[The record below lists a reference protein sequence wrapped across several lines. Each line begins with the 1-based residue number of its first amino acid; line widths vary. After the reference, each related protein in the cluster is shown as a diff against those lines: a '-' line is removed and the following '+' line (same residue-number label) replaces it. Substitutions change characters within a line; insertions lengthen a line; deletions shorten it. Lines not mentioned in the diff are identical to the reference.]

1 MTTTTRNI
9 IEELKRAATEQG
21 AGEAVRTIAGPA
33 LETWMRA
40 LDGKDAD
47 PERLDDL
54 ATLMT
59 ARLSIRD
66 AALIAAIEPK
76 LDTAT
81 VIDMAAR
88 PHASNNKTLL
98 TETLK
103 AAFDDPP
110 HPPRRDPPR
119 PRGAE
124 ACAMAD
130 RARKH
135 GGPVAQPLR
144 PRRLPRMVGRRQER
158 PPPSPPSPHWTTTR
172 KPASPSW
179 SPPWPHPA
187 DTPHTCADR
196 QKTAVASDGTRH
208 RTPRRKGHDTMHANT
223 IETTA
228 NQQGWTL
235 HTGFAGG
242 QWLETSSP
250 AGEDLIIDVPSGRP
264 IPETVHEHAEQFD
277 PDEHVRALVRS
288 PMKGQPGTIAE
299 LLEDAKAIQ
308 TMLDRLD
315 AALSAPPD
323 DDPPLGAMD
332 GRSARRNARRRGAQG
347 LQPRPNRPLAPPRRQ
362 PRHRNTG
369 EHPPPMPRHARRP
382 ARPHEPGRQPPPPH
396 MTEKEN
402 ADGRP
407 VIERVPA
414 RIRQADG
421 DGPGGARGSRRPF
434 ANPGRPT
441 PPDPT
446 RRRAP
451 PGGTTAKRAKPYQT
465 KGAAPPAC
473 PLPGCKAQKG
483 AIIASVRV
491 HAADTAR
498 FPRTE
503 PAPKGGAAIPF
514 SFSAGRL
521 RLWIVPASRNPSTR
535 HATGCARRDR

>member
-66 AALIAAIEPK
+66 AALIAAVEPK

-103 AAFDDPP
+103 AGFGDP
-110 HPPRRDPPR
+110 HIR
-119 PRGAE
+119 PDETRLARAVRE

-135 GGPVAQPLR
+135 GGPVAQPYALAAY
-144 PRRLPRMVGRRQER
+144 LAWWDGDGR

-323 DDPPLGAMD
+323 DDPHWEQWTAEALDEMLDDVAHKA
-332 GRSARRNARRRGAQG
+332 SSLAQTVLWHHHAANHG
-347 LQPRPNRPLAPPRRQ
+347 IETPENTRRQ
-362 PRHRNTG
+362 
-369 EHPPPMPRHARRP
+369 
-382 ARPHEPGRQPPPPH
+382 
-396 MTEKEN
+396 
-402 ADGRP
+402 
-407 VIERVPA
+407 
-414 RIRQADG
+414 
-421 DGPGGARGSRRPF
+421 
-434 ANPGRPT
+434 
-441 PPDPT
+441 
-446 RRRAP
+446 
-451 PGGTTAKRAKPYQT
+451 
-465 KGAAPPAC
+465 C
-473 PLPGCKAQKG
+473 L
-483 AIIASVRV
+483 
-491 HAADTAR
+491 DTLDD
-498 FPRTE
+498 
-503 PAPKGGAAIPF
+503 
-514 SFSAGRL
+514 L
-521 RLWIVPASRNPSTR
+521 RDLMNRDASRHPLT
-535 HATGCARRDR
+535 